1 MKRALAVLVLLAAAV
16 GLAGCGAR
24 SLVDPVASAASKSQT
39 AGGVKVSMRVEV
51 TSPALGQTAIT
62 GQGEF
67 DRDQGRLTVDLSD
80 IVQRLAAPIGSGT
93 GVDVIYANEDSDPVV
108 YVRFPFLAKTLPG
121 GKQWIRVDLQRA
133 GAAAGIDLSKV
144 LGQTGANPVDV
155 LDLLRA
161 SGDVTR
167 AGSETLDGVATTHY
181 HATVDLEKALT
192 TKGIPQDTVQRLLD
206 AGAPTDLPVDVW
218 VGDDDGL
225 VRKVQSTYDV
235 PSGGESVRTVTT
247 LNLSDWGTTVSVD
260 TPPSDQVFAAN

>member
-1 MKRALAVLVLLAAAV
+1 M
-16 GLAGCGAR
+16 
-24 SLVDPVASAASKSQT
+24 T
-39 AGGVKVSMRVEV
+39 
-51 TSPALGQTAIT
+51 I
-62 GQGEF
+62 
-67 DRDQGRLTVDLSD
+67 DLSD
-80 IVQRLAAPIGSGT
+80 IVQRLAAPIGTGT
-93 GVDVIYANEDSDPVV
+93 GVDVVYATEDSDPVV

-133 GAAAGIDLSKV
+133 GNAAGIDLSKV
-144 LGQTGANPVDV
+144 LGQAGANPVDV

-161 SGDVTR
+161 SGDVTK

-206 AGAPTDLPVDVW
+206 AGAPTELPVDVW
-218 VGDDDGL
+218 IGDDDGL

-235 PSGGESVRTVTT
+235 PSGGESVKTVTT
-247 LNLSDWGTTVSVD
+247 VNLSDWGTTVSVD